1 MNACGIY
8 APGPVDSTDPDTS
21 VAEGRARG
29 PRRRVRLMI
38 SVGAG
43 AFVLLLV
50 IVAVLTPD
58 SSPTRRSDRP
68 GRARLV
74 PAFRLPSLR
83 DPGSLVSLESFRGRP
98 VVLNFW
104 ASWCVPCRKEMPAF
118 QAVYREVHARVAFVG
133 VDHEDART
141 DALTFLRTTGVRYP
155 IAFDPD
161 GTTARD
167 FGMFGV
173 PTTVFI
179 DARGREL
186 ERHTGQLSRA
196 DLEAT
201 IERLFRPRRDRA
213 S

>member
-1 MNACGIY
+1 MN
-8 APGPVDSTDPDTS
+8 STDPETS
-21 VAEGRARG
+21 AAEGRARR
-29 PRRRVRLMI
+29 PRGRVRLTLL
-38 SVGAG
+38 VGAG
-43 AFVLLLV
+43 AFVVLLV
-50 IVAVLTPD
+50 IVALLTPD
-58 SSPTRRSDRP
+58 SPTSPAGTP

-83 DPGSLVSLESFRGRP
+83 DPGSVVSLESFRGRP
-98 VVLNFW
+98 VVVNFW

-118 QAVYREVHARVAFVG
+118 QAVYREVHTRVAFVG

-141 DALTFLRTTGVRYP
+141 DALAFVRTTGVRYP

-161 GTTARD
+161 GKTARD
-167 FGMFGV
+167 YGMFGV

-186 ERHTGQLSRA
+186 ERHTGELSRA
-196 DLEAT
+196 DLEAA
-201 IERLFRPRRDRA
+201 IERLFRLQRNQA

>member
-1 MNACGIY
+1 MTE
-8 APGPVDSTDPDTS
+8 PVEPNLSGVDERSH
-21 VAEGRARG
+21 GL
-29 PRRRVRLMI
+29 RRRHMRLI
-38 SVGAG
+38 LAAGIG
-43 AFVLLLV
+43 AFVVLLAV
-50 IVAVLTPD
+50 VGVLTPD
-58 SSPTRRSDRP
+58 SSSTRSA
-68 GRARLV
+68 GSAGHKQV
-74 PAFRLPSLR
+74 PSFQLPDLR
-83 DPGSLVSLESFRGRP
+83 DPASLVSLERFRGRP
-98 VVLNFW
+98 VVVNFW

-118 QAVYREVHARVAFVG
+118 QAVYRKVHPRVAFVG
-133 VDHEDART
+133 VDHQDARS
-141 DALTFLRTTGVRYP
+141 DALAFVRTTGVRYP

-167 FGMFGV
+167 YGMLGV

-201 IERLFRPRRDRA
+201 IKRVFRLRPNGA